1 VRFQVVG
8 STIRARIWALTD
20 LEPGDWHLSTT
31 DTAITS
37 ASNVGFR
44 GFSNTGNTN
53 VNPQARFDNFKVVNP
68 QTFTVTRSVNGVT
81 KTHTAGTDVRLAYP
95 AITAL

>member
-1 VRFQVVG
+1 M
-8 STIRARIWALTD
+8 T
-20 LEPGDWHLSTT
+20 TT

-53 VNPQARFDNFKVVNP
+53 VNPQARFDNFKVLNP

-81 KTHTAGTDVRLAYP
+81 KTHSSGTDLSLAYP
-95 AITAL
+95 SITAL